1 MAKLYFYYATMSA
14 GKTALLLQN
23 DYNNIEKKISS
34 MLFVP
39 NIYSENSLIDS
50 RIGIKK
56 IAFSI
61 TESLNI
67 FKYLKSLYLKPKFI
81 FIDEAQFLSK
91 KHIFEIL
98 AIVDLLEI
106 NVYAYGLRTDFR
118 GKLFIGSKYLFSF
131 ADKIFEV
138 KSLCLCGNKAI
149 MNARF
154 FLGKK
159 ITSGS
164 QIDTDKKKYLSLCRY
179 HYYNFLF

>member
-23 DYNNIEKKISS
+23 NYNNIEKNISS
-34 MLFVP
+34 ILFVP
-39 NIYSENSLIDS
+39 NIYSKDSIIDS

-56 IAFSI
+56 NAFSI
-61 TESLNI
+61 IDSLNI
-67 FKYLKSLYLKPKFI
+67 FKCLKSSYLKPKFV
-81 FIDEAQFLSK
+81 FIDESQFLSK
-91 KHIFEIL
+91 KHVFEIL
-98 AIVDLLEI
+98 AVVDLLNI

-118 GKLFIGSKYLFSF
+118 GKLFTGSKYLFSF

-138 KSLCLCGNKAI
+138 KSLCICGNKAI

-159 ITSGS
+159 IIRGD

-179 HYYNFLF
+179 HYYNSLF